1 LQEANIARGKRQKTI
16 STMLSFL
23 RKIYYRLPPQYRF
36 LTRRLAYLPI
46 DFWDV
51 LTGKRLPMTPPRGM
65 IYTGSGDFVKAG
77 NWWRHFFVEQAGL
90 QPHYRVLDVGSGIG
104 RIARGL
110 TSYLAPFR
118 FDAHIGKDMVNTAI
132 EGTGT
137 YDGFDAIKL
146 GVDWCTKNISS
157 KHPNFRFQYVPLEN
171 DLYRNDGQKAT
182 QFTFPYPDDSFDFI
196 ILTSVFTHM
205 LPDEVSRYLS
215 EIQRVMSTN
224 GTCVATFFILDTPT
238 KQILESK
245 TDFHFP
251 FDYGHYALMDD
262 KVKAANVA
270 FDAVFLEKTIADS
283 GLTIAKKI
291 DGFWRLGERES
302 MVQDFQD
309 VLILRKR

>member
-1 LQEANIARGKRQKTI
+1 
-16 STMLSFL
+16 MLSFL
-23 RKIYYRLPPQYRF
+23 RKTYYTLPPQYRF
-36 LTRRLAYLPI
+36 LARRLAYLPI
-46 DFWDV
+46 DFWDT
-51 LTGKRLPMTPPRGM
+51 LTGNRLPMTPPRGM

-77 NWWRHFFVEQAGL
+77 NWWRNFFTEQAGL
-90 QPHYRVLDVGSGIG
+90 QPHHRVLDVGSGIG

-110 TSYLAPFR
+110 TEYLNFENEPTEDKNALKHSY
-118 FDAHIGKDMVNTAI
+118 
-132 EGTGT
+132 TGT

-146 GVDWCTKNISS
+146 GVDWCTKNISA

-171 DLYRNDGQKAT
+171 DLYRNDGQNAA
-182 QFTFPYPDDSFDFI
+182 QFTFPYPDDSFDFV

-215 EIQRVMSTN
+215 EIQRVMAKG
-224 GTCVATFFILDTPT
+224 GTCVATFFILNQET

-270 FDAVFLEKTIADS
+270 FDSVFLETTIKES
-283 GLTIAKKI
+283 GLAVAKKI
-291 DGFWRLGERES
+291 DGFWRLGERTS
-302 MVQDFQD
+302 AVQDFQD
-309 VLILRKR
+309 VLILRKND